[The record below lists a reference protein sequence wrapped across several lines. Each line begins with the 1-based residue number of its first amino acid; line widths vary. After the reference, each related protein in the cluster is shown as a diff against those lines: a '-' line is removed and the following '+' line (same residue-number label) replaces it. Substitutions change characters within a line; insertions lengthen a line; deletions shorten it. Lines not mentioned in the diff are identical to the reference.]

1 VTFADS
7 DGEGAG
13 AGTRVEP
20 AGATVAAAPE
30 EVGGAS
36 GRATEGDASGAG
48 GSCRPHAT
56 VAASMPATR
65 AARGIASVSITL

>member
-1 VTFADS
+1 VTLADS

-13 AGTRVEP
+13 VGTFVEP
-20 AGATVAAAPE
+20 GATVAAAPDE
-30 EVGGAS
+30 IGGAS
-36 GRATEGDASGAG
+36 GRATEADASGAG